1 MHFWRLKS
9 LRIWGLGLLLLIS
22 FSFFFFF
29 YSWKSFVSSKE
40 RTVVEAQKEV
50 KSEEMLQAFE
60 RTKKQW
66 GSSFQ
71 EIFDLIGLS
80 WAQFRDQY
88 YLKYD
93 PLLAPPVLDSVA
105 LIQDI
110 KPLLAQLSDEDL
122 LTLQK
127 KVKAGLDLFMKMQV
141 RIDFKSPVPPF
152 STVEKVQVLIVLW
165 GAIVEEQWTRVVQKG
180 F

>member
-1 MHFWRLKS
+1 
-9 LRIWGLGLLLLIS
+9 
-22 FSFFFFF
+22 
-29 YSWKSFVSSKE
+29 
-40 RTVVEAQKEV
+40 
-50 KSEEMLQAFE
+50 MLEAFE
-60 RTKKQW
+60 RNKQQW

-71 EIFDLIGLS
+71 EIFALIGLS

-141 RIDFKSPVPPF
+141 RIDFISPVPPF
-152 STVEKVQVLIVLW
+152 STVEKVQVLMVLW
-165 GAIVEEQWTRVVQKG
+165 WAIVEEQWTRLVQKG

>member
-1 MHFWRLKS
+1 M
-9 LRIWGLGLLLLIS
+9 
-22 FSFFFFF
+22 
-29 YSWKSFVSSKE
+29 
-40 RTVVEAQKEV
+40 
-50 KSEEMLQAFE
+50 
-60 RTKKQW
+60 
-66 GSSFQ
+66 
-71 EIFDLIGLS
+71 
-80 WAQFRDQY
+80 
-88 YLKYD
+88 
-93 PLLAPPVLDSVA
+93 DSVA

-141 RIDFKSPVPPF
+141 RIDFISPVPSF

>member
-1 MHFWRLKS
+1 M
-9 LRIWGLGLLLLIS
+9 
-22 FSFFFFF
+22 
-29 YSWKSFVSSKE
+29 
-40 RTVVEAQKEV
+40 
-50 KSEEMLQAFE
+50 
-60 RTKKQW
+60 
-66 GSSFQ
+66 
-71 EIFDLIGLS
+71 
-80 WAQFRDQY
+80 
-88 YLKYD
+88 
-93 PLLAPPVLDSVA
+93 
-105 LIQDI
+105 

-141 RIDFKSPVPPF
+141 RIDFISPVPSF

>member
-1 MHFWRLKS
+1 M
-9 LRIWGLGLLLLIS
+9 
-22 FSFFFFF
+22 
-29 YSWKSFVSSKE
+29 
-40 RTVVEAQKEV
+40 
-50 KSEEMLQAFE
+50 
-60 RTKKQW
+60 
-66 GSSFQ
+66 
-71 EIFDLIGLS
+71 
-80 WAQFRDQY
+80 
-88 YLKYD
+88 
-93 PLLAPPVLDSVA
+93 A
-105 LIQDI
+105 LIQDM

-141 RIDFKSPVPPF
+141 RIDFISPVPSF

>member
-1 MHFWRLKS
+1 M
-9 LRIWGLGLLLLIS
+9 
-22 FSFFFFF
+22 
-29 YSWKSFVSSKE
+29 
-40 RTVVEAQKEV
+40 
-50 KSEEMLQAFE
+50 
-60 RTKKQW
+60 
-66 GSSFQ
+66 
-71 EIFDLIGLS
+71 
-80 WAQFRDQY
+80 
-88 YLKYD
+88 
-93 PLLAPPVLDSVA
+93 DSVA
-105 LIQDI
+105 LIQDM

-141 RIDFKSPVPPF
+141 RIDFISPVPSF